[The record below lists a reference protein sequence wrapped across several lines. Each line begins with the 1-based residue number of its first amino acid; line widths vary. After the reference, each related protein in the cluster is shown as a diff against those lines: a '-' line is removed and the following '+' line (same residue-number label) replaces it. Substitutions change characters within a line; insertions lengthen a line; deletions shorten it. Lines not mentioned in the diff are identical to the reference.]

1 MGVRVQT
8 LDHHAGA
15 RKGALLAPRTQGR
28 RHAAV
33 SPRRRAQ
40 GCRHGCLC
48 GGGHRRRPLRSPR
61 RLGRGADRRH
71 PRRGHCEPPVLVAAL
86 RPPRRLFPPPLRP
99 RHAIREA
106 DRLRHRRRS
115 QRSCHARVARG
126 RIPPRPATA
135 QRRREEG
142 VAARARLAALRAGRA
157 GRAGALHAAR
167 RRRQPAAEEG
177 EGGRGARRLQGW
189 DARGGRCADAGRG
202 PAPGARRMPR
212 VNQSIN

>member
-1 MGVRVQT
+1 MPLWPGAMGVRVQT

-71 PRRGHCEPPVLVAAL
+71 IPAHPTVTSPFLPIPPHTSPYNIPPQISPHLPAL
-86 RPPRRLFPPPLRP
+86 SDSNVSPHLISSISATPS
-99 RHAIREA
+99 
-106 DRLRHRRRS
+106 DSSQRLRCGDGCEQASSPRSLRASRSRRRS
-115 QRSCHARVARG
+115 
-126 RIPPRPATA
+126 P
-135 QRRREEG
+135 
-142 VAARARLAALRAGRA
+142 
-157 GRAGALHAAR
+157 
-167 RRRQPAAEEG
+167 PAAPPPSSPSP
-177 EGGRGARRLQGW
+177 
-189 DARGGRCADAGRG
+189 
-202 PAPGARRMPR
+202 PAAH
-212 VNQSIN
+212 